1 MRSRFVAYVTL
12 PHFTPLTIVVVV
24 TGLLAWMID
33 GSSLS
38 GAELGRLLL
47 AMLGGQLLVGITNEL
62 IDSDA
67 DRLSKPS
74 KPIPAGLVSRRGAVL
89 FGAGGLILMLVAG
102 SSFGALSF
110 SILLIGTGTG
120 IAYSLWFKRSPF
132 AWLPY
137 LIALPL
143 LPIWVAVSLDRFD
156 PALLLL
162 YPLGALAVLGVQLAQ
177 SIPDIDADRAAG
189 IDSVT
194 TRLGESPSALALLV
208 LAARLAGAGVDGCG
222 DSGRIVPANGICRSC
237 GARVGCTRHRAI
249 SMESPDRRYGRVS
262 VRGGI
267 GGAPQS
273 CLARVDLRMS
283 GLPTGTGGLYGL
295 NV

>member
-89 FGAGGLILMLVAG
+89 FGAAGLILMLVAG

-194 TRLGESPSALALLV
+194 TRIGECRALWLCWCSLLGSMLLASMGAVIRDGSYRPMEFAGLVVLGLVALDIALYRWNRRIGVMAAFPCAAASAALLS
-208 LAARLAGAGVDGCG
+208 LAWLA
-222 DSGRIVPANGICRSC
+222 SI
-237 GARVGCTRHRAI
+237 
-249 SMESPDRRYGRVS
+249 YG
-262 VRGGI
+262 
-267 GGAPQS
+267 
-273 CLARVDLRMS
+273 
-283 GLPTGTGGLYGL
+283 
-295 NV
+295 

>member
-89 FGAGGLILMLVAG
+89 FGAAGLILMLVAG

-189 IDSVT
+189 SAGVT
-194 TRLGESPSALALLV
+194 SRLGESRALWL
-208 LAARLAGAGVDGCG
+208 CW
-222 DSGRIVPANGICRSC
+222 
-237 GARVGCTRHRAI
+237 
-249 SMESPDRRYGRVS
+249 
-262 VRGGI
+262 
-267 GGAPQS
+267 
-273 CLARVDLRMS
+273 
-283 GLPTGTGGLYGL
+283 
-295 NV
+295 

>member
-194 TRLGESPSALALLV
+194 TRLGERRALWLCWCSLLGSMLLASMGAVIRDGSYRPMEFASLVVLGLVALDIALYRWNRRIGVMAAFPCAAASAALLS
-208 LAARLAGAGVDGCG
+208 LAWLA
-222 DSGRIVPANGICRSC
+222 SI
-237 GARVGCTRHRAI
+237 
-249 SMESPDRRYGRVS
+249 YG
-262 VRGGI
+262 
-267 GGAPQS
+267 
-273 CLARVDLRMS
+273 
-283 GLPTGTGGLYGL
+283 
-295 NV
+295 

>member
-24 TGLLAWMID
+24 TALLAWMID
-33 GSSLS
+33 GLSLS

-62 IDSDA
+62 VDSET

-89 FGAGGLILMLVAG
+89 FGAIGLALMLIAG
-102 SSFGALSF
+102 STFGPLSF
-110 SILLIGTGTG
+110 SLLLVGTGMG
-120 IAYSLWFKRSPF
+120 IAYSLWFKRSAF

-143 LPIWVAVSLDRFD
+143 LPIWVAVSLDRFE

-162 YPLGALAVLGVQLAQ
+162 YPLGAFAVLSVQLAQ
-177 SIPDIDADRAAG
+177 SIPDIDADRVAG

-194 TRLGESPSALALLV
+194 TRLGERRALWLCWCSLLGSLV
-208 LAARLAGAGVDGCG
+208 LAWMGAVIQDGWRRPMELAGLVALGLVVLDMSLYRWNRRIGVMAAFPCAAASTAVLGL
-222 DSGRIVPANGICRSC
+222 AWL
-237 GARVGCTRHRAI
+237 A
-249 SMESPDRRYGRVS
+249 SMYR
-262 VRGGI
+262 
-267 GGAPQS
+267 
-273 CLARVDLRMS
+273 
-283 GLPTGTGGLYGL
+283 
-295 NV
+295 

>member
-194 TRLGESPSALALLV
+194 TRLGESRALWLCWCSLLGSLV
-208 LAARLAGAGVDGCG
+208 LASMGAVIRDGSYRPMEFAGLVVLGLVALDIALYRWNRRIGVMAAFPCAAASAALLSLAWLA
-222 DSGRIVPANGICRSC
+222 SI
-237 GARVGCTRHRAI
+237 
-249 SMESPDRRYGRVS
+249 YG
-262 VRGGI
+262 
-267 GGAPQS
+267 
-273 CLARVDLRMS
+273 
-283 GLPTGTGGLYGL
+283 
-295 NV
+295 

>member
-38 GAELGRLLL
+38 AAELGRLLL
-47 AMLGGQLLVGITNEL
+47 AMLGGQLLVGIANEL

-89 FGAGGLILMLVAG
+89 FGAGGLVLMLIEG

-110 SILLIGTGTG
+110 SLLLIGTGTG

-143 LPIWVAVSLDRFD
+143 LPIWVAVSLDRFE
-156 PALLLL
+156 PALLWL

-194 TRLGESPSALALLV
+194 TRLGEPRALWLCWGSLLGSVVLAIIGSVVRVGWSRPVELAGLVVLGLVVLDVGLYRWNRRIGVMAAFPCAAASTALLG
-208 LAARLAGAGVDGCG
+208 LAWLA
-222 DSGRIVPANGICRSC
+222 SIYR
-237 GARVGCTRHRAI
+237 
-249 SMESPDRRYGRVS
+249 
-262 VRGGI
+262 
-267 GGAPQS
+267 
-273 CLARVDLRMS
+273 
-283 GLPTGTGGLYGL
+283 
-295 NV
+295 

>member
-89 FGAGGLILMLVAG
+89 FGAAGLILMLVAG

-194 TRLGESPSALALLV
+194 TRLGESRALWLCWCSLLGSLV
-208 LAARLAGAGVDGCG
+208 LAFMGALVRDGSFRPMELAGLVVLGLVALDIALYRWNRRIGVMAAFPCAAA
-222 DSGRIVPANGICRSC
+222 SAALLSLAWLASI
-237 GARVGCTRHRAI
+237 
-249 SMESPDRRYGRVS
+249 YG
-262 VRGGI
+262 
-267 GGAPQS
+267 
-273 CLARVDLRMS
+273 
-283 GLPTGTGGLYGL
+283 
-295 NV
+295 